1 MKFVSIS
8 VAVLI
13 ALLAGACGEQVP
25 AEDVIDS
32 TLVVVDTA
40 VVEVPVDTL
49 AVEVIMDTTMVV
61 DTTLIV
67 PDSVVIVDTA
77 GVVI

>member
-1 MKFVSIS
+1 MRFVSIS

-13 ALLAGACGEQVP
+13 ALFASACGEQVP
-25 AEDVIDS
+25 AEDAVDS

-40 VVEVPVDTL
+40 VVEVPADTL

-61 DTTLIV
+61 DTTLVV